1 MKGIERQ
8 TKGTDGPADAAAA
21 GNGVDPAA
29 HGMAA
34 IDQVRDLLFGG
45 AQRSLETNLSGLRE
59 EMQASLKQ
67 MQADFTNELTALSA
81 RLSDLERDTEQKRLE
96 LAEGCRRGDH
106 PARLGHQRIGIRP
119 HGQIAWQLLPART
132 ARSSSSRHCC
142 FSPRRRA

>member
-1 MKGIERQ
+1 MSKREMTMKGIERQ
-8 TKGTDGPADAAAA
+8 TKGTDGPADAPAA
-21 GNGVDPAA
+21 GNGMDPAA

-81 RLSDLERDTEQKRLE
+81 RLSDLERDTEQKRLDS
-96 LAEGCRRGDH
+96 LKDVGA
-106 PARLGHQRIGIRP
+106 AITQLGSVISGL
-119 HGQIAWQLLPART
+119 GSGRT
-132 ARSSSSRHCC
+132 GK
-142 FSPRRRA
+142 

>member
-8 TKGTDGPADAAAA
+8 TKDSDGLANAAA
-21 GNGVDPAA
+21 GNGADAAA

-59 EMQASLKQ
+59 EMRASLKQ

-81 RLSDLERDTEQKRLE
+81 RLSEIGRASCRERV
-96 LAEGCRRGDH
+96 
-106 PARLGHQRIGIRP
+106 
-119 HGQIAWQLLPART
+119 
-132 ARSSSSRHCC
+132 
-142 FSPRRRA
+142 